1 MNKPTLSPNFTID
14 DIHMLREWNYERRK
28 DMSPDEYLADVA
40 RGAAKGQEMIDQ
52 IRREKYPDLL
62 GTERY

>member
-1 MNKPTLSPNFTID
+1 MK

-28 DMSPDEYLADVA
+28 DMPPDEYLADIA
-40 RGAAKGQEMIDQ
+40 RGAEKGQEMIDQ
-52 IRREKYPDLL
+52 IRREKFPNLL